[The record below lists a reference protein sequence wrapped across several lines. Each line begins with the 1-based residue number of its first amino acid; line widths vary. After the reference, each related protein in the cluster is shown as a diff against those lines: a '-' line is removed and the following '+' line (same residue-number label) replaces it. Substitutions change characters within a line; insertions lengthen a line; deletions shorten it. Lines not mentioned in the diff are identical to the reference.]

1 MPDRR
6 GFNPFTVY
14 ATVLVVGPLSALVWW
29 AGATALSALGP
40 LGSFVFAM
48 ALCVLPLVI
57 TRFRQDRATRVA
69 AGLCGQCGYDLRATA
84 DRCPECGVPVAEEIL
99 RRRRW
104 AGDAE
109 ASR

>member
-1 MPDRR
+1 VYDRR

-14 ATVLVVGPLSALVWW
+14 ATLLVVGPLIALLWW
-29 AGATALSALGP
+29 AGATVLSALGP
-40 LGSFVFAM
+40 LGSFLFAA
-48 ALCVLPLVI
+48 ALCALPLVI
-57 TRFRQDRATRVA
+57 SRLRQDRATRVA
-69 AGLCGQCGYDLRATA
+69 AGLCGQCGYDLRATPG
-84 DRCPECGVPVAEEIL
+84 RCPECGAPLEEEIL